1 MCSIDIR
8 GKRDNEKK
16 EMVVIGGIQT
26 PAADFSKKIIRL
38 PGTGLRGIN
47 LLMSDRTRRNGR
59 IVHAMVQPRLA
70 FFPSEPM
77 GNVG

>member
-26 PAADFSKKIIRL
+26 PAADFSKFNRL
-38 PGTGLRGIN
+38 PGTGLREIN
-47 LLMSDRTRRNGR
+47 LLMSDRTRRNRR
-59 IVHAMVQPRLA
+59 IVHTMVQPA
-70 FFPSEPM
+70 PEPPCPSESM
-77 GNVG
+77 GIVG